1 MDVTL
6 VCGERRVIEAPVS
19 EIISGGVAVPVSD
32 REIERDLH
40 PMPLRLVVA
49 EPRRSAGAGVRV
61 ERHRHPH
68 QNREQRYAEEHSA
81 DALIGQPPP
90 SIVRHDFRFRFP
102 FPLLLHLRFQD
113 PTAVSNRDQNRQ
125 SGRIR
130 IREGCTLCPSTISKC
145 TIQSFNSSEQPAS
158 ATRW

>member
-1 MDVTL
+1 MPKIRLIATRSEESNGGRVEDLEEEGMDVTL

-19 EIISGGVAVPVSD
+19 EIISGGVAVPVFD

-68 QNREQRYAEEHSA
+68 QNRE
-81 DALIGQPPP
+81 
-90 SIVRHDFRFRFP
+90 
-102 FPLLLHLRFQD
+102 
-113 PTAVSNRDQNRQ
+113 
-125 SGRIR
+125 
-130 IREGCTLCPSTISKC
+130 
-145 TIQSFNSSEQPAS
+145 
-158 ATRW
+158 